1 MSLRVTGQAVDTKAA
16 KSGAWRLSTP
26 EISVCLVAYN
36 RAHSIGRTIES
47 ILAQDHED
55 FELIISDDASPD
67 ETEEVC
73 RKFER
78 LDPRVRYF
86 RNAKNLNM
94 PGNLNAAIARSRAP
108 LVANLHDGD
117 IYRRDLLSQWKRAL
131 DENPDAAFVFCA
143 LEVSDDQTR
152 YVKHQ
157 RSQLPRRLEIGDL
170 VRYMV
175 SDEHCYDSP
184 VWGTVMGRR
193 AAYEAMGGFDP
204 RFAFMADVAMWLRLN
219 LRYPVAY
226 VSERL
231 IQLAP
236 LEADRPHSY
245 VNWGLERGLVSMYEE
260 AIDGLYAGDPVRIAR
275 ERHRLRRLR
284 DRKWLWQA
292 GSCFRRGR
300 LDLFEQALGV
310 FRCEDSLLLRCAAV
324 VGRLSLFLRRRV
336 PGMQWVVEWANRITR
351 GKRD

>member
-1 MSLRVTGQAVDTKAA
+1 
-16 KSGAWRLSTP
+16 LSAP
-26 EISVCLVAYN
+26 NVSVCLVAYN

-47 ILAQDHED
+47 ILAQDHGD
-55 FELIISDDASPD
+55 IELIISDDASPD

-73 RKFER
+73 RKYER

-94 PGNLNAAIARSRAP
+94 PGNLNAAIARSRAD

-117 IYRRDLLSQWKRAL
+117 VYRRDLLSQWKRAL
-131 DENPDAAFVFCA
+131 DENPDAAFAFCA
-143 LEVSDDQTR
+143 LEVPDDQVR
-152 YVKHQ
+152 FVKHT

-193 AAYEAMGGFDP
+193 AAYESMGGFDP

-226 VSERL
+226 VDEPL

-275 ERHRLRRLR
+275 ERRRLRRLR
-284 DRKWLWQA
+284 DRKWFWQA

-310 FRCEDSLLLRCAAV
+310 FRYEDSLSLRFVAAV
-324 VGRLSLFLRRRV
+324 GRPLLFARRRV
-336 PGMQWVVEWANRITR
+336 PGLQQVVDWTDRLTR
-351 GKRD
+351 GQRD